1 MKRRKK
7 RKIKGVESKNNLSQK
22 ERDDRR
28 ERRREEGGMRRRAS
42 ASSSVFCPG
51 CSFIVILSDHFQQHR
66 FAAAPDT
73 RSSISLSVSAASRSA
88 AWLYVAVRGAA
99 RLCVA
104 LSGSARFCARRST
117 HAALVCAAGRVSEPP
132 PQRKPALIG
141 ITPLRLLAQPAGGG
155 FYWPMG

>member
-1 MKRRKK
+1 MERREK

-28 ERRREEGGMRRRAS
+28 ERGREEGGMRRRAS

-51 CSFIVILSDHFQQHR
+51 CSFIVILSDHFQQRR

-73 RSSISLSVSAASRSA
+73 RSSVSLSVSAASRSA
-88 AWLYVAVRGAA
+88 ARRCVAVRGAV
-99 RLCVA
+99 RRCVA
-104 LSGSARFCARRST
+104 LSGSARVDPPTPRLFARRDEF
-117 HAALVCAAGRVSEPP
+117 SEPP
-132 PQRKPALIG
+132 SPRKPALIG